1 MSTTIL
7 AVLQGKANELK
18 RSRRSDDRLTKWL
31 TPTVNILT
39 AFSSTLGEGVST
51 VFPPSKII
59 FSAISILLVAAK
71 DTAASR
77 DVLIELFDKIES
89 FFVRIQTYTE
99 VPPTAE
105 MINVMG
111 KIMAEVLSIL
121 ADMTKEM
128 KQGRTSGF
136 IPSTEFSS
144 LKIRPETFFKKLAG
158 RTDVEDALRR
168 LDKLEQGELRTVAAQ
183 VLKATGDI
191 KDGVERIEVI
201 AQRIVTDLTHHRR
214 EAFATQELRGWLS
227 LPDPSINHNIMCS
240 AQHERTSAWL
250 FKEVTYE
257 EWESKGPLL
266 WIHGKPG
273 SGKSVLCS
281 AIIQH
286 IVALRDA
293 GLASIAYFYFDFRDT
308 DKKHRRNLLCSL
320 LIQLSAYSN
329 PCCEILYRIYSEY
342 GQGTQQPNDDTLKNC
357 LWEMLLVTSAQHPIY
372 VILDAVD
379 ECPDTPG
386 APSPRQQVLS
396 LIEDLVDR
404 RLPNLHICVTSRP
417 EIDICD
423 TLEPL
428 TPWRISLHD
437 QPGQKEDIAEYVISV
452 VRSDVKM
459 NKWRED
465 DRKLVIETLSE
476 KADGMFRWVFCQLEV
491 LRHCLA
497 PSLRRQL
504 NELPKSLDETYERV
518 LKEIESTNQGHHACR
533 LLHCLAVAL
542 RLLRVE
548 ELAEVLAFDPDVE
561 RVCGQR
567 AERSAS
573 A

>member
-1 MSTTIL
+1 MSTSLRVSSPTSNFQSILDKALIEYKTKTRKDLITHPLADQIKSCDSPGAIL
-7 AVLQGKANELK
+7 AVLQEKANKLK
-18 RSRRSDDRLTKWL
+18 RSQNGDERLTKWL

-51 VFPPSKII
+51 VFPPTKII
-59 FSAISILLVAAK
+59 FSAIGILLVAAK

-121 ADMTKEM
+121 AIMTKEM
-128 KQGRTSGF
+128 KQGRT
-136 IPSTEFSS
+136 
-144 LKIRPETFFKKLAG
+144 KTFFKRLAG

-168 LDKLEQGELRTVAAQ
+168 LDRLEQGELRTVAAQ

-201 AQRIVTDLTHHRR
+201 AQRIVIDVGARDWKHLLDDLRR
-214 EAFATQELRGWLS
+214 WLS
-227 LPDPSINHNIMCS
+227 PPDPSTNHNIMCS
-240 AQHERTSAWL
+240 AQHERTSTWL
-250 FKEVTYE
+250 FKEVIYE

-281 AIIQH
+281 AIIRR

-308 DKKHRRNLLCSL
+308 DKKHRRNLLFSL

-342 GQGTQQPNDDTLKNC
+342 G
-357 LWEMLLVTSAQHPIY
+357 
-372 VILDAVD
+372 
-379 ECPDTPG
+379 
-386 APSPRQQVLS
+386 
-396 LIEDLVDR
+396 
-404 RLPNLHICVTSRP
+404 
-417 EIDICD
+417 
-423 TLEPL
+423 
-428 TPWRISLHD
+428 
-437 QPGQKEDIAEYVISV
+437 
-452 VRSDVKM
+452 
-459 NKWRED
+459 
-465 DRKLVIETLSE
+465 
-476 KADGMFRWVFCQLEV
+476 
-491 LRHCLA
+491 
-497 PSLRRQL
+497 
-504 NELPKSLDETYERV
+504 
-518 LKEIESTNQGHHACR
+518 
-533 LLHCLAVAL
+533 
-542 RLLRVE
+542 
-548 ELAEVLAFDPDVE
+548 
-561 RVCGQR
+561 
-567 AERSAS
+567 
-573 A
+573 

>member
-1 MSTTIL
+1 MSTSLRVSSPTSNFQSILDKALIEYKTKTRKDLITHPLADQIKSCDSPGAIL
-7 AVLQGKANELK
+7 AVLQEKANKLK
-18 RSRRSDDRLTKWL
+18 RSQNGDERLTKWL

-51 VFPPSKII
+51 VFPPTKII
-59 FSAISILLVAAK
+59 FSAIGILLVAAK

-99 VPPTAE
+99 VPPTTE

-121 ADMTKEM
+121 AIMTKEM
-128 KQGRTSGF
+128 KQGRT
-136 IPSTEFSS
+136 
-144 LKIRPETFFKKLAG
+144 KTFFKRLAG

-168 LDKLEQGELRTVAAQ
+168 LDRLEQGELRTVAAQ

-201 AQRIVTDLTHHRR
+201 AQRIVIDVGARDYGCLP
-214 EAFATQELRGWLS
+214 
-227 LPDPSINHNIMCS
+227 PDPSTNHKHYVQCP
-240 AQHERTSAWL
+240 HERHLDVL
-250 FKEVTYE
+250 FKEVIYE

-273 SGKSVLCS
+273 SGKSVLWFGIYGHRIQGLTFSASS

-357 LWEMLLVTSAQHPIY
+357 LWEMFSVMSAQHPIY
-372 VILDAVD
+372 IIMDAVD

-396 LIEDLVDR
+396 LVKDLVDR

-417 EIDICD
+417 EIDIRN
-423 TLEPL
+423 TSSP
-428 TPWRISLHD
+428 
-437 QPGQKEDIAEYVISV
+437 
-452 VRSDVKM
+452 
-459 NKWRED
+459 
-465 DRKLVIETLSE
+465 
-476 KADGMFRWVFCQLEV
+476 
-491 LRHCLA
+491 
-497 PSLRRQL
+497 
-504 NELPKSLDETYERV
+504 
-518 LKEIESTNQGHHACR
+518 
-533 LLHCLAVAL
+533 
-542 RLLRVE
+542 
-548 ELAEVLAFDPDVE
+548 
-561 RVCGQR
+561 
-567 AERSAS
+567 
-573 A
+573 

>member
-1 MSTTIL
+1 MSTSLRVSSTSNFQSIL
-7 AVLQGKANELK
+7 DKALIEYKKKTGKDLIVHSLADQIKDCDSPEAILTVLQGKANELK
-18 RSRRSDDRLTKWL
+18 RSQSSDDRLTKWL

-39 AFSSTLGEGVST
+39 AFSSTLGDGVST

-59 FSAISILLVAAK
+59 FSAIGILLVAAK

-77 DVLIELFDKIES
+77 DVLIELFDKIEN

-121 ADMTKEM
+121 AIMTKEM
-128 KQGRTSGF
+128 KQGRT
-136 IPSTEFSS
+136 
-144 LKIRPETFFKKLAG
+144 KTFFKKLAG

-183 VLKATGDI
+183 VLKTTGDI

-201 AQRIVTDLTHHRR
+201 AQRIVTDVGARDWEHFLQNLRR
-214 EAFATQELRGWLS
+214 WLS
-227 LPDPSINHNIMCS
+227 PPDPSINHNIMCS
-240 AQHERTSAWL
+240 SQHERTSAWL

-329 PCCEILYRIYSEY
+329 PCCEILYRIYSER

-357 LWEMLLVTSAQHPIY
+357 LWEMFSVTSTQHPIY
-372 VILDAVD
+372 IIMDAID

-386 APSPRQQVLS
+386 VPSPRQQVLS
-396 LIEDLVDR
+396 LVKDLVDR

-417 EIDICD
+417 EIDIRN
-423 TLEPL
+423 TLESL

-437 QPGQKEDIAEYVISV
+437 QPGQKEDIAEYVSSV
-452 VRSDVKM
+452 VPSDVKM
-459 NKWRED
+459 KKWRED
-465 DRKLVIETLSE
+465 DRTLVIETLSE
-476 KADGMFRWVFCQLEV
+476 KADGM
-491 LRHCLA
+491 
-497 PSLRRQL
+497 
-504 NELPKSLDETYERV
+504 
-518 LKEIESTNQGHHACR
+518 
-533 LLHCLAVAL
+533 
-542 RLLRVE
+542 
-548 ELAEVLAFDPDVE
+548 
-561 RVCGQR
+561 
-567 AERSAS
+567 
-573 A
+573 